1 MNVTVKLFN
10 RILYILLLL
19 NTFKN
24 IYHLSLYV
32 KRKFIVLP
40 HFLLLVAAKY
50 IL

>member
-1 MNVTVKLFN
+1 MNVTIKLFN

-32 KRKFIVLP
+32 KREFIVLP